1 MKPFI
6 PNDQFNI
13 AGLEACWNYVANMH
27 NEMDEAY
34 FCELAAKTFR
44 LFYQYRQ
51 SDTVPK
57 ELLWLIPVMS
67 CYAMAGVCEPYSVE
81 DSTRTV
87 TKELVAQL
95 TEGFKKIKHPI
106 TGRPETC
113 GKWMAVSYRN
123 EHYQIDTVSFDLS
136 PIKEKRAIKL

>member
-6 PNDQFNI
+6 PNDKFNI
-13 AGLEACWNYVANMH
+13 VDLEVCWKYVLDSLDGV
-27 NEMDEAY
+27 DEPY
-34 FCELAAKTFR
+34 FCELASKTFL
-44 LFYQYRQ
+44 LFYQYHL

-57 ELLWLIPVMS
+57 ELLRLLPIMS
-67 CYAMAGVCEPYSVE
+67 RYATEEICDPYSVE
-81 DSTRTV
+81 DITRTV

-95 TEGFKKIKHPI
+95 TEGFKKIKNPI
-106 TGRPETC
+106 TGRLETC